1 MFDNLGSLLLA
12 GVILLCVLPIVIVA
26 VVGFFVLRT
35 GQDRLN
41 EVLNPDVSRL
51 QARYKKLKAENPTA
65 SDEVLIGKIIQGQ
78 ALRCG
83 LVGAITGFGGFF
95 TLPIALPVDI
105 IASLYLQ
112 AGLVNF
118 IAAHYSQGQERELEQ
133 HIRSYL
139 VVSGG
144 GQVTQ
149 TASRAIIG
157 FLIRVIGKSL
167 SKLVPVFSA
176 AISFVVNYLIAQA
189 MGRVALRWYARG
201 RTTATA

>member
-1 MFDNLGSLLLA
+1 MSDNLGSVLLG
-12 GVILLCVLPIVIVA
+12 GVILLCVLPIIIVA
-26 VVGFFVLRT
+26 IVGFIALRI

-41 EVLNPDVSRL
+41 QVLNPDVSRL
-51 QARYKKLKAENPTA
+51 QARYQKLKAENPTA
-65 SDEVLIGKIIQGQ
+65 SDEILIGKIIQGQ

-83 LVGAITGFGGFF
+83 VVGAITGFGGFF

-118 IAAHYSQGQERELEQ
+118 IAAHYGQGSEREWEKNV
-133 HIRSYL
+133 RSYL

-149 TASRAIIG
+149 TTSRAIIG
-157 FLIRVIGKSL
+157 FLVRVIGKSF

-189 MGRVALRWYARG
+189 MGRVALRWYTSRRQAV
-201 RTTATA
+201 TA

>member
-1 MFDNLGSLLLA
+1 MFDNLGSVLLG
-12 GVILLCVLPIVIVA
+12 GVLLLCVLPIIIVA
-26 VVGFFVLRT
+26 IVGFIVLRS

-41 EVLNPDVSRL
+41 NVLNPDVSRL
-51 QARYKKLKAENPTA
+51 QERYQKLKAENPTA
-65 SDEVLIGKIIQGQ
+65 TDEVLIGKIIQGQ

-83 LVGAITGFGGFF
+83 IVGAITGFGGFI

-118 IAAHYSQGQERELEQ
+118 IALHYGQGQDREWEKNV
-133 HIRSYL
+133 RSYL

-149 TASRAIIG
+149 TTSRAIIG
-157 FLIRVIGKSL
+157 FLVRVIGKSL

-189 MGRVALRWYARG
+189 MGRLALRWYISRRG
-201 RTTATA
+201 AITA

>member
-1 MFDNLGSLLLA
+1 MFDNLGSVLLGA
-12 GVILLCVLPIVIVA
+12 VILLCVLPIIIVA

-35 GQDRLN
+35 GQERVNDALS
-41 EVLNPDVSRL
+41 PDVSRL
-51 QARYKKLKAENPTA
+51 QERFQKLKAQNPTA
-65 SDEVLIGKIIQGQ
+65 TDEVLIGKIIQGQ

-83 LVGAITGFGGFF
+83 IVGAITGFGGFF

-118 IAAHYSQGQERELEQ
+118 IAAHYGPGQDREWEK
-133 HIRSYL
+133 HVRSYL

-149 TASRAIIG
+149 TTSRAIIG
-157 FLIRVIGKSL
+157 FLVRVIGKSL
-167 SKLVPVFSA
+167 SKLVPIFSA
-176 AISFVVNYLIAQA
+176 IISFVVNYLIAQA
-189 MGRVALRWYARG
+189 MGRLALRWYISRQNSI
-201 RTTATA
+201 TA

>member
-1 MFDNLGSLLLA
+1 MFDNLGSLLLG

-26 VVGFFVLRT
+26 VVGFFVLRS
-35 GQDRLN
+35 GQERLN
-41 EVLNPDVSRL
+41 NVLDPDVSRL
-51 QARYKKLKAENPTA
+51 QERFQKLKTQNPTA
-65 SDEVLIGKIIQGQ
+65 TDEMLIGKIIQGQ

-83 LVGAITGFGGFF
+83 IVGAITGFGGFL

-118 IAAHYSQGQERELEQ
+118 IAAHYGQAGGREWEQ
-133 HIRSYL
+133 NVRSYL

-149 TASRAIIG
+149 TTSRALIG
-157 FLIRVIGKSL
+157 FLVRVIGKSF

-189 MGRVALRWYARG
+189 MGQVALRWY
-201 RTTATA
+201 TTRRPTITA